1 MLKVPGRADNK
12 EENLLVVRVLSLWG
26 CVGKVRG
33 KS

>member
-1 MLKVPGRADNK
+1 MLKVPGRANK
-12 EENLLVVRVLSLWG
+12 EENFLVVHVLSLRG